1 MIGFTKSQTLLGGSG
16 GGQTRAIYHYTERE
30 GSFQVG
36 PLLVTWSPG
45 RAMVKH
51 HWNVLILPGLQ
62 VLLCLDGIQ
71 LCSSLL
77 SHTIHPVV
85 NSFLPLTVMA
95 AGWNRLHS
103 TAWKRREAKKTLK
116 VKAEMVRLQ
125 PQSTDLPLI
134 GSTDELFPKLR
145 QAPRLCPHLLN
156 KGHHTSFDLKEFLW
170 NWEAYKKHCN
180 HGCQTIIS

>member
-95 AGWNRLHS
+95 AG
-103 TAWKRREAKKTLK
+103 
-116 VKAEMVRLQ
+116 
-125 PQSTDLPLI
+125 
-134 GSTDELFPKLR
+134 
-145 QAPRLCPHLLN
+145 
-156 KGHHTSFDLKEFLW
+156 
-170 NWEAYKKHCN
+170 
-180 HGCQTIIS
+180 